1 MKKKTVKKMFLKHI
15 EEQIT
20 NGLETIE
27 GGLQVLSGVAVFPD
41 QFSLMVD
48 DSSSSIKQGIGL
60 YKEGGKKRNKG
71 LTEEGI
77 RMVAEAVSQLKKGRD
92 FLKSTLGIDNDVLWN
107 SEDYDLTY
115 IEEDVY
121 DGYGLYFEGVNYL
134 RSLPKRME
142 TLADYQ

>member
-15 EEQIT
+15 EEQIA

-27 GGLQVLSGVAVFPD
+27 GGLQVLSGVAVVPD
-41 QFSLMVD
+41 QFSRMVD
-48 DSSSSIKQGIGL
+48 DSGSSIKQGIGL
-60 YKEGGKKRNKG
+60 YKEGAKKHDTS
-71 LTEEGI
+71 LTEESI

-92 FLKSTLGIDNDVLWN
+92 FLKSTLGIDDDVLWN

-134 RSLPKRME
+134 RSLPQE
-142 TLADYQ
+142 DGNPC

>member
-1 MKKKTVKKMFLKHI
+1 MFLKHI

-60 YKEGGKKRNKG
+60 YKEGGQETQQGPHGRRHQDGGGSSITTKKR
-71 LTEEGI
+71 T
-77 RMVAEAVSQLKKGRD
+77 
-92 FLKSTLGIDNDVLWN
+92 
-107 SEDYDLTY
+107 
-115 IEEDVY
+115 
-121 DGYGLYFEGVNYL
+121 
-134 RSLPKRME
+134 
-142 TLADYQ
+142 

>member
-1 MKKKTVKKMFLKHI
+1 
-15 EEQIT
+15 
-20 NGLETIE
+20 
-27 GGLQVLSGVAVFPD
+27 
-41 QFSLMVD
+41 
-48 DSSSSIKQGIGL
+48 
-60 YKEGGKKRNKG
+60 
-71 LTEEGI
+71 
-77 RMVAEAVSQLKKGRD
+77 MVAEAVSQLKKGRD

>member
-1 MKKKTVKKMFLKHI
+1 MKKKTVKKMILKHI
-15 EEQIT
+15 EEQIA

-27 GGLQVLSGVAVFPD
+27 GGLQVLSGVAVVPD
-41 QFSLMVD
+41 QFSRMVD
-48 DSSSSIKQGIGL
+48 DSGSSIKQGIGL
-60 YKEGGKKRNKG
+60 YKEGAKKHDTS
-71 LTEEGI
+71 LTEESI

-92 FLKSTLGIDNDVLWN
+92 FLKSTLGIDDDVLWN

-134 RSLPKRME
+134 RSLPQE
-142 TLADYQ
+142 DGNPC